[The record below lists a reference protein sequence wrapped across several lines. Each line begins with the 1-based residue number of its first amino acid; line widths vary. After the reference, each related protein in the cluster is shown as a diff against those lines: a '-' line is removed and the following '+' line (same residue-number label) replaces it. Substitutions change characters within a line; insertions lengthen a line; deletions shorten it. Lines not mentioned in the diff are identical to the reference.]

1 MHELVRGRGAR
12 GGSGAAGRDAGC
24 YFLTASFTL
33 APACLRFPLAW
44 SLRPSARR
52 RRLPVTRPARFLTPP
67 FMASALWASLWKML
81 IVLPFEG
88 LSWGYSAGADALTG
102 SSAGRTS
109 AGSPAG
115 AVPAGGAGGAGGG
128 GGGRG

>member
-1 MHELVRGRGAR
+1 MHELVRGRGAC

-24 YFLTASFTL
+24 YFLTASLTL

-67 FMASALWASLWKML
+67 FMASALWASLRKML

-88 LSWGYSAGADALTG
+88 LSWGYSADALTG

-109 AGSPAG
+109 AGPLTGTGAAG
-115 AVPAGGAGGAGGG
+115 AAAGA
-128 GGGRG
+128 